1 MSMST
6 SLVNDPSLEMITLVN
21 ASTHHLRFQLNS
33 PMGLHRLSV
42 EPLKAVQVFK
52 NWTIPNLDSLGRPVL
67 KSTIEQ
73 NAPLLKPE
81 GHPDL
86 IKARQSLTNA
96 KLRADGKP
104 LPDGVMHP
112 YLEWPPTKADLE
124 AEREARKFSAAVAA
138 AKTSK

>member
-1 MSMST
+1 MST

-81 GHPDL
+81 GQPDF
-86 IKARQSLTNA
+86 IKARQALTNA
-96 KLRADGKP
+96 MLRADGKP
-104 LPDGVMHP
+104 LSDGVMHT
-112 YLEWPPTKADLE
+112 YMEWPPTKAVLKSD
-124 AEREARKFSAAVAA
+124 RGGRKAS
-138 AKTSK
+138 TG